1 MANKPL
7 PWESLMTNGPAALA
21 VTSVL
26 AALLVGCG
34 DRPYDPRGVDHDE
47 TLLSVSATGESE
59 VRPDEAVFQAGIESW
74 APTAG
79 DASAANTRDIQ
90 KVVASLKAVG
100 IPEDDIQ
107 TRAVGITKLDW
118 GPRKGQFQASNVVA
132 VTVRKIDAAG
142 AAVTAATEAGANI
155 LSGPDLRISDSEKA
169 ANAAYG
175 EAFKAA
181 RARAEAYAAAAEMDI
196 SRVLTIRDGG
206 GGQGERYLPGAPMP
220 VAPPPIAM
228 PQTMEAAEQ
237 GGGARIMPGQ
247 TTSRVSVSVDFA
259 LRAK

>member
-1 MANKPL
+1 MILAKN
-7 PWESLMTNGPAALA
+7 NAIAA
-21 VTSVL
+21 VTGLSL
-26 AALLVGCG
+26 ALTACG

-59 VRPDEAVFQAGIESW
+59 VRPDEAVFQAGIDSW

-79 DASAANTRDIQ
+79 AASAANTRDIA
-90 KVVASLKAVG
+90 KVVAALRAVG
-100 IPEDDIQ
+100 IAEDDIQ
-107 TRAVGITKLDW
+107 TRTVGIARVDW

-181 RARAEAYAAAAEMDI
+181 KARAEAYSRAAGMEI

-206 GGQGERYLPGAPMP
+206 GGQGDRYFPGAPMP
-220 VAPPPIAM
+220 VAPPPVAM
-228 PQTMEAAEQ
+228 AQTMNAAEE
-237 GGGARIMPGQ
+237 GGSRIMLGQ
-247 TTSRVSVSVDFA
+247 TTSRVAVSVDFA
-259 LRAK
+259 LRPK